1 MCLVPAVLGRPQLKG
16 ASEVVTQMK
25 AIQLHAKPAAA
36 TWTGAAEQIW
46 DQSEVRN
53 LHKSSGKFSPFSF

>member
-1 MCLVPAVLGRPQLKG
+1 MSHHVFSLQLCLVPAVLGRPQLRG

-25 AIQLHAKPAAA
+25 VKQLHTKPAAA

-46 DQSEVRN
+46 D
-53 LHKSSGKFSPFSF
+53 